1 MTMQAQDSV
10 TVFTAAWWNVENLF
24 DTRDDPKINDDDFT
38 PQGDLH
44 WTRRKF
50 DIKLQGIHK
59 TLTLMDL
66 PDVVG
71 SRAHPQQPG
80 CLNQLGQGHR

>member
-66 PDVVG
+66 PDVVPFP
-71 SRAHPQQPG
+71 HP
-80 CLNQLGQGHR
+80 